1 MFYRLFIFQNVIEL
15 EDVTTTNLQSEN
27 STQQQIHNE
36 HIHVPLQATSP
47 STEEPVSPG
56 TPTPNDDYTPVDMR
70 TLSWEVARDDV
81 KAEKIIGKG
90 AFGQVAKGMARN
102 LLFRSEA
109 TSVAIK
115 MVKGKVYFF
124 SYALS
129 RSTDHHRLV
138 VSIRPRA
145 KGLQQ
150 AEVLCKE

>member
-1 MFYRLFIFQNVIEL
+1 MA
-15 EDVTTTNLQSEN
+15 TANLRSEN

-36 HIHVPLQATSP
+36 LIHVPLQATSP

-56 TPTPNDDYTPVDMR
+56 SPTPNDDYTPVDMR

-81 KAEKIIGKG
+81 EVEKIIGKG

-124 SYALS
+124 FL
-129 RSTDHHRLV
+129 TLFLVQPIIIVLWFQFDHGRKDCNKLKCC
-138 VSIRPRA
+138 A
-145 KGLQQ
+145 KNNSL
-150 AEVLCKE
+150 

>member
-1 MFYRLFIFQNVIEL
+1 M
-15 EDVTTTNLQSEN
+15 TTTNLPSEN

-124 SYALS
+124 FL
-129 RSTDHHRLV
+129 TLFLVQLIIIVWWFQFDHGRKDCNKLKCC
-138 VSIRPRA
+138 A
-145 KGLQQ
+145 KNNSL
-150 AEVLCKE
+150 

>member
-1 MFYRLFIFQNVIEL
+1 MFIFQNVIEL

-27 STQQQIHNE
+27 STQQQIHNG

-124 SYALS
+124 FL
-129 RSTDHHRLV
+129 RSF
-138 VSIRPRA
+138 SFN
-145 KGLQQ
+145 
-150 AEVLCKE
+150 

>member
-1 MFYRLFIFQNVIEL
+1 MFIFQNVIEL
-15 EDVTTTNLQSEN
+15 EDVTTTNLPSEN
-27 STQQQIHNE
+27 CTQQQIHNE
-36 HIHVPLQATSP
+36 HIHVPLQAT

-90 AFGQVAKGMARN
+90 AFGQVANGMARN

-124 SYALS
+124 FSYALS

-138 VSIRPRA
+138 VSIRPWA